1 MCAQTVVVTTFS
13 VVCLHECTCSW
24 QTLNESVTSV
34 CGGVVGSSQHDEVIV
49 ATYSGCVLGL
59 TKEQLANQTISK
71 EAQSKLATLKFV
83 ITYNLCMHSTAQFT

>member
-1 MCAQTVVVTTFS
+1 MHAYLGRQLLNIYVTLVV
-13 VVCLHECTCSW
+13 LW

-59 TKEQLANQTISK
+59 TREQLNSQTLSK
-71 EAQSKLATLKFV
+71 EVQSKLATLK
-83 ITYNLCMHSTAQFT
+83 